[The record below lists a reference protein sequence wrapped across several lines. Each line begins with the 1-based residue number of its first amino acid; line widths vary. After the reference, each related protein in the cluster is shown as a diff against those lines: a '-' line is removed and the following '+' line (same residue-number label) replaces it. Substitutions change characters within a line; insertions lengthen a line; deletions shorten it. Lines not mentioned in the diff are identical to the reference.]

1 MEKGID
7 RTNGE
12 FPYQP
17 QINSERMRTLYRLK
31 KETGKPMT
39 VLLDQA
45 LEDLARSFGVQSPLS
60 EGSFLRNAD
69 QETWNAICEY
79 RKFLDDLVYQRCLG
93 ELEKIKRNG

>member
-1 MEKGID
+1 MENGID

-12 FPYQP
+12 SLGKP
-17 QINSERMRTLYRLK
+17 QINSERIRTLYRLK

-45 LEDLARSFGVQSPLS
+45 ILNFAASITTQNPLG
-60 EGSFLRNAD
+60 EVSFLRNAD
-69 QETWNAICEY
+69 QETWEEICEY
-79 RKFLDDLVYQRCLG
+79 RRFLDDLEYQKCLG